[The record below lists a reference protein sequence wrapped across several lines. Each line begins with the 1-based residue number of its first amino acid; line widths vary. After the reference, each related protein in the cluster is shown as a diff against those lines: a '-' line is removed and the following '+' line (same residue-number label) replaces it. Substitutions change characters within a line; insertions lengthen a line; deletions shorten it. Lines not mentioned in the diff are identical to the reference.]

1 MTDKLWLQ
9 QNILRRLFHK
19 DTILGLKVFLRK
31 KDAYQALLN
40 NRKYTSKEVQDY
52 IQELG
57 QSDNAEL
64 LNNIIPSIET
74 KILRGQFADDPDK
87 LNQAIADAENNHGT
101 MDDEAIKAIS
111 DLKNVAKSYKDI
123 GERVQQSLTKINS
136 ELRDALGT
144 SDTLL
149 FNGSLGF
156 KKNQGESV
164 RATQQAIQNI
174 QKEVIKWYQ
183 GELKKGNMPSLLDS
197 LEMETNYAQ
206 QLLKV
211 INPEIYGEAEK
222 ENIFKPYYKKD
233 PSKDLENNQSEA
245 EEKSYIQPS
254 ALDLSLDNIDT
265 EQLVA
270 MTRNFLNNI
279 QA

>member
-1 MTDKLWLQ
+1 
-9 QNILRRLFHK
+9 
-19 DTILGLKVFLRK
+19 
-31 KDAYQALLN
+31 
-40 NRKYTSKEVQDY
+40 
-52 IQELG
+52 
-57 QSDNAEL
+57 
-64 LNNIIPSIET
+64 
-74 KILRGQFADDPDK
+74 
-87 LNQAIADAENNHGT
+87 
-101 MDDEAIKAIS
+101 MDDEAVKAIS
-111 DLKNVAKSYKDI
+111 GLKEVAKSYKDI
-123 GERVQQSLTKINS
+123 GERVQKSLTKINS

-149 FNGSLGF
+149 FNGSPGF
-156 KKNQGESV
+156 KGKQGESV

-183 GELKKGNMPSLLDS
+183 TELRKGNMPSLLDS
-197 LEMETNYAQ
+197 LEMETDYAQ

-222 ENIFKPYYKKD
+222 ENIFKPYYKKELKKELK
-233 PSKDLENNQSEA
+233 KDSANKQSEA

-254 ALDLSLDNIDT
+254 NVNLSLDDIDT

-279 QA
+279 QT